1 MSEANIV
8 FTFRGNNQIIQCSKD
23 EKMID
28 ICKRYSLQI
37 EKNVNTLV
45 FIYDGNQLNLELSF
59 EELANSIDKNNGKMN
74 ILVYENRNE
83 EFICPKCGEKLEIN
97 QDKIDEIILLNN
109 NIKDKINE
117 LKMNMENIIN
127 NSLKDLINNQLK
139 NNIALFHNVLD
150 YINFLI

>member
-8 FTFRGNNQIIQCSKD
+8 FTFMGNNKILQSSKN
-23 EKMID
+23 EKMSD
-28 ICKRYSLQI
+28 VCERYSLQI
-37 EKNVNTLV
+37 EKNINALV

-59 EELANSIDKNNGKMN
+59 EEQANSIDKNNGKMN
-74 ILVYENRNE
+74 ILVYENQKD

-97 QDKIDEIILLNN
+97 QEKLDEIILLNN

-117 LKMNMENIIN
+117 LKMTIETIIN

-139 NNIALFHNVLD
+139 NNIN
-150 YINFLI
+150 